1 MPPAKIAA
9 LIRRGH
15 LNNNVCI
22 WLLLSISYHKCVQ
35 KKMATTN
42 YIISVRANMKTGP
55 KAWSHESKGGK
66 LVAIDNDVRYRKRNN
81 LQDVKEFNFS
91 KDETEELFGVNVM
104 PVPSESS
111 GNEFT
116 AVTLVNRGVVDIDF
130 DIEGIT
136 TPDEKIFLED
146 FGYQIWPLRQLDTEG
161 IKWRCF
167 VDFQGKTN
175 EGVDFRSLFG
185 TKSLSRMSGLESSE
199 NHLVTLVNIDP
210 EDAKEM
216 PSVVQDP
223 DYGNLCMSIWPN
235 TKGEKTIPA
244 ISQGTFTVFFKDGG
258 DGKSNYSTLDQIV
271 NLNWKSEGTTSFVCL
286 EKFDNSARFKIIDIR
301 E

>member
-1 MPPAKIAA
+1 
-9 LIRRGH
+9 
-15 LNNNVCI
+15 
-22 WLLLSISYHKCVQ
+22 
-35 KKMATTN
+35 MATTN

-81 LQDVKEFNFS
+81 LQDVKEFDFS
-91 KDETEELFGVNVM
+91 ENDPDILFGVNVM
-104 PVPSESS
+104 PLPSESS

-130 DIEGIT
+130 EGIT
-136 TPDEKIFLED
+136 PPYERIFLNELD
-146 FGYQIWPLRQLDTEG
+146 YQIWPLRQLDTEG
-161 IKWRCF
+161 LKWRCF
-167 VDFQGKTN
+167 VDFRGKTN
-175 EGVDFRSLFG
+175 EDVDFRSLFG

-199 NHLVTLVNIDP
+199 NHLVTLVNVDP
-210 EDAKEM
+210 EDAREM

-223 DYGNLCMSIWPN
+223 DSFGLCMSIWPN
-235 TKGEKTIPA
+235 TKGEKRIPA

-258 DGKSNYSTLDQIV
+258 EGKSDYSTIDPIV
-271 NLNWKSEGTTSFVCL
+271 NFNWTSEGTTSFVCL
-286 EKFDNSARFKIIDIR
+286 ERFDNSARFKIIDVR